1 MTENK
6 DKFHASCFQERLQ
19 KLIEAKTKANNK
31 FSQKQLSAETG
42 IAEGSISKYLRG
54 RATNTGVGIAQF
66 IKLRD
71 ERIIID

>member
-1 MTENK
+1 MYVK
-6 DKFHASCFQERLQ
+6 V
-19 KLIEAKTKANNK
+19 
-31 FSQKQLSAETG
+31 G
-42 IAEGSISKYLRG
+42 GLR